1 MKCLSLMQEYL
12 CVPERCQQDEEQR
25 ESHPIHRQLSELQ
38 VQISWDAAGYIPT
51 GPDISVSQGCIH
63 VLYDVIFFLLFA
75 LHRVIWQNL
84 DTLHHWLHEWH
95 GLCHWIYGFRYLRN
109 QAVLGLLLDAQR
121 VGLRSCAVVAV
132 FEAEIASAYGL
143 FQNRWRFNRKT
154 LPKCP

>member
-1 MKCLSLMQEYL
+1 MFDGNMLHFDMMKCLSLMQEYL

-75 LHRVIWQNL
+75 LHRVIGKILTPCIIDFMNGM
-84 DTLHHWLHEWH
+84 DFV
-95 GLCHWIYGFRYLRN
+95 IGFM
-109 QAVLGLLLDAQR
+109 VLGISETKQYWVYSSMLKESD
-121 VGLRSCAVVAV
+121 
-132 FEAEIASAYGL
+132 
-143 FQNRWRFNRKT
+143 
-154 LPKCP
+154 